1 MINFLGSK
9 MKRIILLLVFVLT
22 FLATDYAQ
30 MRKRHHSM
38 FMMRN
43 KLEQLEKIKLID
55 LLDMN
60 EKTTLIFFARRHE
73 YFKHQKEIINKR
85 DSLIK
90 VMENE
95 IKNNRYKSKNT
106 TYKKEI
112 KQILNLEQKM
122 LTQRRSFC
130 NSLSDILSSQQIAK
144 LIVFEYRLKREI
156 RNILMKKYRKR
167 EMK

>member
-1 MINFLGSK
+1 

-30 MRKRHHSM
+30 IRKKHHSM

-43 KLEQLEKIKLID
+43 KIEQLEKIKLID

-60 EKTTLIFFARRHE
+60 EKTTLIFFARRHG

-95 IKNNRYKSKNT
+95 IKNNRTKSKNT
-106 TYKKEI
+106 IYKKEI
-112 KQILNLEQKM
+112 RQIFNLEQKM
-122 LTQRRSFC
+122 LIKRRSFY

-144 LIVFEYRLKREI
+144 LIVFEYRFKREI
-156 RNILMKKYRKR
+156 RNILMEKYRKR
-167 EMK
+167 KMK